1 MKSNIVIPHGHI
13 CNFHSLPGSV
23 LPNPM
28 NGMTRENE
36 MAATTMKP
44 NHQAPTHVG
53 SAGVMSRLVKEDE
66 IMKKT
71 KEGNISIQIMSN
83 WKLRTNQQK
92 CPSNL
97 IRRGF
102 LY

>member
-1 MKSNIVIPHGHI
+1 
-13 CNFHSLPGSV
+13 
-23 LPNPM
+23 M

-53 SAGVMSRLVKEDE
+53 SAGVMSRLV

-71 KEGNISIQIMSN
+71 KEENMSIQIMSN
-83 WKLRTNQQK
+83 WKYEQINIKLH
-92 CPSNL
+92 SNL
-97 IRRGF
+97 IGRDF
-102 LY
+102 LYQLKYEKREINERVESNENWPDT